1 MQMLFKVKQLI
12 IFLDGVLYYING
24 INYMI
29 YRIIN
34 EGSFEVFI
42 SIDIWKFRDIV
53 LFLIEG
59 IYVSLF
65 RSENL
70 KVVYYKKFGEI

>member
-1 MQMLFKVKQLI
+1 
-12 IFLDGVLYYING
+12 
-24 INYMI
+24 MI

>member
-1 MQMLFKVKQLI
+1 
-12 IFLDGVLYYING
+12 
-24 INYMI
+24 MI

-42 SIDIWKFRDIV
+42 SIDIWKFRDIM

-65 RSENL
+65 RSENFIIRNL
-70 KVVYYKKFGEI
+70 GKFNKKFSLIVVNS

>member
-1 MQMLFKVKQLI
+1 MFFKVKYLI

-24 INYMI
+24 INNMI

-70 KVVYYKKFGEI
+70 KVV

>member
-1 MQMLFKVKQLI
+1 MFFKVKYLI

-24 INYMI
+24 INNMI

-53 LFLIEG
+53 LFFIEG

>member
-1 MQMLFKVKQLI
+1 MLFKVKYLI
-12 IFLDGVLYYING
+12 IFVDGVLYYING

-34 EGSFEVFI
+34 EESFEVFI

>member
-1 MQMLFKVKQLI
+1 MLFKVKYLI
-12 IFLDGVLYYING
+12 IFVDGVLYYING

>member
-1 MQMLFKVKQLI
+1 MLFKVKYLI

>member
-1 MQMLFKVKQLI
+1 MFFKVKYLI

-24 INYMI
+24 INNMI

>member
-1 MQMLFKVKQLI
+1 MLFKVKYLI

-29 YRIIN
+29 NRIIN

-42 SIDIWKFRDIV
+42 SIDIWKYRDIV

>member
-1 MQMLFKVKQLI
+1 MLFKVKYLI
-12 IFLDGVLYYING
+12 IFLDGVLYFING